1 MGSKDKILRYI
12 KVFLITVLFGAVY
25 FVLPSSEFRQVWV
38 YFLILA
44 SLFASF
50 ALPSAAVILNGAAL
64 ALLLLDRGFILNL
77 TSASL
82 CVFLIGTVVI
92 PFYFKRVKTLEEQDF
107 RRRYFPA
114 LERLTQ
120 LQSDVTRLKS
130 ERKEFERE
138 IEKINKLY
146 VLGRELVEHMETSE
160 VIEHLQRIL
169 LDRPGIKTITI
180 FSWEKSRWKP
190 LLFSNPEQK
199 NQWLEFVEESK
210 FFKESEPKV
219 LVPPEWIDKDAVV
232 FWPVKMDRKFLAAIF
247 LTVEQDYSSRYL
259 EEGAI
264 FIPLIALGIVR
275 TRLFAEVKDRSRV
288 DGLTGLHRREY
299 FLERLDAEVKRA
311 ERYKTKFSIIMLDI
325 DHFKKIND
333 TYGHVVGD
341 EVLASLAKLFTAK
354 ARPGDLVGRYG
365 GEEFMILLH
374 MITPRETLALA
385 ESIRAAVAKAEFSR
399 GSDIFKATISI
410 GVSHFPDDGPSMEEL
425 LSAADQALYWVKANG
440 RNGVKEYSKS
450 LSEKPK

>member
-1 MGSKDKILRYI
+1 
-12 KVFLITVLFGAVY
+12 
-25 FVLPSSEFRQVWV
+25 
-38 YFLILA
+38 
-44 SLFASF
+44 
-50 ALPSAAVILNGAAL
+50 
-64 ALLLLDRGFILNL
+64 
-77 TSASL
+77 
-82 CVFLIGTVVI
+82 
-92 PFYFKRVKTLEEQDF
+92 
-107 RRRYFPA
+107 
-114 LERLTQ
+114 
-120 LQSDVTRLKS
+120 
-130 ERKEFERE
+130 
-138 IEKINKLY
+138 
-146 VLGRELVEHMETSE
+146 METSE